1 MGHRARFFT
10 TCTVVTL
17 SLAIAPVSYVSGSG
31 LVEQVPNYTSPALIF
46 QTINDAF
53 SWSASVPLFARA
65 EGPSKSAT

>member
-53 SWSASVPLFARA
+53 SWSASAPLFARA